1 MFSTQAYNLVGLH
14 RLGAVAA
21 DLQLTSLRSV
31 SSTTGADLF
40 PRDRSAPLHTST
52 ACQGQVKNGPAS
64 EEPDEGAVGRVV
76 RLLLVGTI
84 AAVALKLAPSIG
96 AGNVIGAV
104 RLLEAD
110 TALMQRSGADRVRM
124 LANTGWANEV
134 LLREGAP
141 AKLLALL
148 SKGGD
153 PSVMVAGLKAL
164 DALCATYDGREAVVL
179 TGGVDKLQEAFD
191 GDWVDT
197 EEGREAIA
205 QLLVILK
212 IQQNNIE

>member
-1 MFSTQAYNLVGLH
+1 MFSIHGYNLVK
-14 RLGAVAA
+14 
-21 DLQLTSLRSV
+21 D
-31 SSTTGADLF
+31 
-40 PRDRSAPLHTST
+40 
-52 ACQGQVKNGPAS
+52 GPVR
-64 EEPDEGAVGRVV
+64 EETDEGAVGKVV
-76 RLLLVGTI
+76 RFLLVGSI

-104 RLLEAD
+104 GLLEAD
-110 TALMQRSGADRVRM
+110 TALMQRTGADRVRM
-124 LANTGWANEV
+124 LANTGWADDV

-148 SKGGD
+148 SKGSD

-179 TGGVDKLQEAFD
+179 TGAVDRLQEALD
-191 GDWVDT
+191 GDWVST
-197 EEGREAIA
+197 EDGREAIA
-205 QLLVILK
+205 QLLVILR